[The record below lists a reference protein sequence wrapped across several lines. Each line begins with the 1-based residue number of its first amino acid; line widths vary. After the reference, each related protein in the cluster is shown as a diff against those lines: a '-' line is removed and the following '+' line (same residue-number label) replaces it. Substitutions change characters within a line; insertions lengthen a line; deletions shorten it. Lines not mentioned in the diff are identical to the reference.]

1 MTSATID
8 RPSGGLRKERQCEF
22 VTVRE
27 KTGLESH
34 WRTLLLH
41 LKPIR
46 AGRAPRSEVRVSLE
60 DPTVGRVWISGT
72 LRVPKGARDLIVL
85 VHGLGGNNES
95 PYCRMAAL
103 EAEREGL
110 ATFSISLRGADRR
123 GEDFYNIALTA
134 DLHAAIGA
142 PELRAFERID
152 LFGFS
157 MGGHVALT
165 YACEAG
171 DQRVRSV
178 AALCTP
184 LDLEIEQRYFDEHLF
199 PIYRRHVLQGLKSIY
214 AAVAA
219 RREVP
224 TDPRLVQAVETVY
237 EWDRLT
243 IAPRY
248 GFESPE
254 AYYRE
259 LSVGRKL
266 PHLRMPALLLGVE
279 RDPIVPQVAIRA
291 PLAALNE
298 LPPLLDLRWIGRGGH
313 VSLASDVS
321 LGMSAALGLV
331 PQVSAWMRERG
342 GER

>member
-1 MTSATID
+1 MTSSTIA
-8 RPSGGLRKERQCEF
+8 RPSGRLREERQFAFLKE
-22 VTVRE
+22 RE

-34 WRTLLLH
+34 WRTLLPH

-46 AGRAPRSEVRVSLE
+46 AGRAPRREVRVALE
-60 DPTVGRVWISGT
+60 DPVVGQVWISGS
-72 LRVPKGARDLIVL
+72 LRVPEGARELLVL
-85 VHGLGGNNES
+85 VHGLGGSSES

-142 PELRAFERID
+142 PELREFESID
-152 LFGFS
+152 LLGFS

-165 YACEAG
+165 YACEVG

-199 PIYRRHVLQGLKSIY
+199 PLYRRHVLQGLKSIY
-214 AAVAA
+214 MAVAA

-224 TDPRLVQAVETVY
+224 SDPRLVQAVETVY

-254 AYYRE
+254 AYYHE
-259 LSVGRKL
+259 LSVARRL
-266 PHLRMPALLLGVE
+266 PRLRMPALLLALE
-279 RDPIVPQVAIRA
+279 RDPIVPQAAIRA
-291 PLAALNE
+291 PLAALDE
-298 LPPLLDLRWIGRGGH
+298 HPPLLDLRWIGKGGH
-313 VSLASDVS
+313 VALASDVS
-321 LGMSAALGLV
+321 LGMSAGPGLV
-331 PQVSAWMRERG
+331 RQVSAWMRERG
-342 GER
+342 GGR